1 MRTLCLDDQERS
13 VYQVFVV
20 VQKADK
26 LRKDMRTLIA
36 ALLLIGFCAAAGL
49 VPVVDTEPD
58 EIFQGSAL
66 TLLDLIER
74 AATIFLVFFFLAHPV
89 LLFLKWKTVTIVCAN
104 PTFSRRP
111 PSAARASAVGVCLQP
126 WPAEWGR
133 PSSPPPPAILQQQFG
148 VCPGEGD
155 NPHPRTHLIATPSSH
170 CQMAASLPRSVL
182 A

>member
-1 MRTLCLDDQERS
+1 MDLRTLCLDDQERS

-74 AATIFLVFFFLAHPV
+74 AATIFLVFFF
-89 LLFLKWKTVTIVCAN
+89 
-104 PTFSRRP
+104 S
-111 PSAARASAVGVCLQP
+111 
-126 WPAEWGR
+126 
-133 PSSPPPPAILQQQFG
+133 
-148 VCPGEGD
+148 
-155 NPHPRTHLIATPSSH
+155 LIR
-170 CQMAASLPRSVL
+170 CCFF
-182 A
+182 